1 MLKFTSHYL
10 NKHSMTL
17 PSDLTDTIKQRIE
30 TAIPNAQVEVM
41 PGGDRHYALK
51 VISESFDN
59 LTQVKQHQLV
69 YAAITDLMSGNDA
82 PIHAID
88 KMDLRVS

>member
-1 MLKFTSHYL
+1 MTS
-10 NKHSMTL
+10 T
-17 PSDLTDTIKQRIE
+17 SDLTDEIKQRIE
-30 TAIPNAQVEVM
+30 TAIPEAQVEVM
-41 PGGDRHYALK
+41 PGGDRHYTLK
-51 VISESFDN
+51 VISGSFEG
-59 LTQVKQHQLV
+59 LTQVKQHQMV

>member
-1 MLKFTSHYL
+1 MTS
-10 NKHSMTL
+10 
-17 PSDLTDTIKQRIE
+17 PSDLTDEIKNRIE
-30 TAIPNAQVEVM
+30 TAIPNAQVNVM
-41 PGGDRHYALK
+41 AGGDRHYALK
-51 VISESFDN
+51 VISETFAG

-69 YAAITDLMSGNDA
+69 YSAINDLMAGNDA

>member
-1 MLKFTSHYL
+1 MTST
-10 NKHSMTL
+10 SE
-17 PSDLTDTIKQRIE
+17 LTDEIKQRIE
-30 TAIPNAQVEVM
+30 TAIPEAQVEVM
-41 PGGDRHYALK
+41 PGGDRHYTLK
-51 VISESFDN
+51 VISGSFEG
-59 LTQVKQHQLV
+59 LTQVKQHQMV

>member
-1 MLKFTSHYL
+1 
-10 NKHSMTL
+10 MTL

-30 TAIPNAQVEVM
+30 TAIPNAQVDVM
-41 PGGDRHYALK
+41 VGGDKHYALK
-51 VISESFDN
+51 VISETFAG

-69 YAAITDLMSGNDA
+69 YSAIKDLMAGNDA
-82 PIHAID
+82 PLHAID

>member
-1 MLKFTSHYL
+1 
-10 NKHSMTL
+10 MTL

-30 TAIPNAQVEVM
+30 SAIPNAQVEVM
-41 PGGDRHYALK
+41 VGGDRHYALK
-51 VISESFDN
+51 VISESFDG
-59 LTQVKQHQLV
+59 LSQVKQHQLV

-88 KMDLRVS
+88 KMDLRVN

>member
-1 MLKFTSHYL
+1 MS
-10 NKHSMTL
+10 L
-17 PSDLTDTIKQRIE
+17 PSDLTDEIKQRIE

-41 PGGDRHYALK
+41 PGGDRHFALL

-69 YAAITDLMSGNDA
+69 YAAIKDLMSGDDA

>member
-1 MLKFTSHYL
+1 
-10 NKHSMTL
+10 MTL
-17 PSDLTDTIKQRIE
+17 PSDLTDKIKQRIE
-30 TAIPNAQVEVM
+30 TAIPNAQVDVM
-41 PGGDRHYALK
+41 AGGDRHYALK

-59 LTQVKQHQLV
+59 MTQVKQHQLV
-69 YAAITDLMSGNDA
+69 YAAIKDLMSGNDA